1 MKIIKT
7 SDLRD
12 GMKFD
17 MPVYMDGENVF
28 VPPGIP
34 IRQKDI
40 DRLLRWEI
48 AEVRTEGSPVAETPK
63 SVEPDPRRRRDPRL
77 AGRQEQPGRLPARH
91 RRVRAHRHRRG
102 AGRGDRPREDRRHG
116 ESPPRPHQGREER
129 DDPAHPHGGQ
139 DRAQDRGGRRECHHP
154 LRHHGHAS

>member
-1 MKIIKT
+1 MKSIKT

-17 MPVYMDGENVF
+17 KPVYMDGENVF

-48 AEVRTEGSPVAETPK
+48 E
-63 SVEPDPRRRRDPRL
+63 
-77 AGRQEQPGRLPARH
+77 
-91 RRVRAHRHRRG
+91 
-102 AGRGDRPREDRRHG
+102 
-116 ESPPRPHQGREER
+116 
-129 DDPAHPHGGQ
+129 
-139 DRAQDRGGRRECHHP
+139 
-154 LRHHGHAS
+154 

>member
-17 MPVYMDGENVF
+17 RPVYMDGENVF

-48 AEVRTEGSPVAETPK
+48 AEVRTEGSPVSDAPK
-63 SVEPDPRRRRDPRL
+63 MSSAAPLDVAVIRDL
-77 AGRQEQPGRLPARH
+77 PGDKKNLDAYL
-91 RRVRAHRHRRG
+91 RAI
-102 AGRGDRPREDRRHG
+102 D
-116 ESPPRPHQGREER
+116 
-129 DDPAHPHGGQ
+129 
-139 DRAQDRGGRRECHHP
+139 
-154 LRHHGHAS
+154 